1 MLVSIHIPKTAGTS
15 FGTLLQQRLGERLM
29 MDYGDWVGWETQ
41 ESLARRAE
49 RVVNM
54 RSRRE
59 ELLLNHDAIHGHF
72 IADKYL
78 NLFPNVDYIT
88 FVRDPYQQA
97 ISNYDYI
104 IRNPQIDHP
113 GVQFVHQEKL
123 GLVDFIRW
131 NMRRNIQSLFL
142 GSLPVEAL
150 AMIGITEQFTR
161 SLALFNK
168 MFGWELVDT
177 VVANTNPVRR
187 NEMYEISQ
195 DVREAVD
202 EYCDQDIELYRVSQ
216 EIYSRLLT
224 KWNV

>member
-15 FGTLLQQRLGERLM
+15 FGTLLQQSLGERLM
-29 MDYGDWVGWETQ
+29 MDYGDWVGWETP
-41 ESLARRAE
+41 ESLERRAE

-59 ELLLNHDAIHGHF
+59 ELLLKYHAIHGHF
-72 IADKYL
+72 IADKYM
-78 NLFPNVDYIT
+78 NLFPDVDFIT

-97 ISNYDYI
+97 ISNYEFI

-113 GVQFVHQEKL
+113 AVHFVHQEKL
-123 GLVDFIRW
+123 TLIDFIRW
-131 NMRRNIQSLFL
+131 DMRRNVQSLFI
-142 GSLPVEAL
+142 GNLPLKDL

-168 MFGWELVDT
+168 MFGLELTDT
-177 VVANTNPVRR
+177 VLANTNPIRR
-187 NEMYEISQ
+187 SEMYEISQ
-195 DVREAVD
+195 DVRDAVN
-202 EYCDQDIELYRVSQ
+202 EYCDHDLELYRIAQ
-216 EIYSRLLT
+216 ERYSSLLI